1 MDTINTPD
9 NADRILDALI
19 SEFLEK
25 REFVK
30 LVPRQ
35 RDTFVHDVFR
45 RLSIHFP
52 GIPCPKD
59 LDTTLEAF
67 HRAGY
72 PMRTDKHTIYLSY
85 DHRHG
90 SNAVYIGV
98 HHEGLAALKSACIAP
113 YPNTGAELL
122 TIREQTISR
131 IRSFIARMQ
140 ADNAA

>member
-1 MDTINTPD
+1 MDTINAQD

-19 SEFLEK
+19 AEFLEK

-35 RDTFVHDVFR
+35 RDMFVHDMSR

-59 LDTTLEAF
+59 PDTTLETF

-72 PMRTDKHTIYLSY
+72 PMRTDKNTIY
-85 DHRHG
+85 
-90 SNAVYIGV
+90 
-98 HHEGLAALKSACIAP
+98 
-113 YPNTGAELL
+113 
-122 TIREQTISR
+122 
-131 IRSFIARMQ
+131 
-140 ADNAA
+140 